1 VVLSFLLACL
11 LDSPRRVPFLGFELI
26 MPVAFGRDQFSPW
39 RKFHVC
45 MYVCIYL
52 PKRAFRLSNGDIL
65 RSDAEMVGEQ
75 RGMAAR

>member
-45 MYVCIYL
+45 MYVCMYIFAEARIPTFQWRHFAL
-52 PKRAFRLSNGDIL
+52 GRRNG
-65 RSDAEMVGEQ
+65 G
-75 RGMAAR
+75 